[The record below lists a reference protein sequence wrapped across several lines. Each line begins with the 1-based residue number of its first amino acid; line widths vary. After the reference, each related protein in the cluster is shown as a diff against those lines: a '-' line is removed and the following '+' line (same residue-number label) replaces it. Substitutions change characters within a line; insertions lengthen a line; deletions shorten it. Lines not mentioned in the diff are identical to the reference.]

1 MISKKQF
8 EKLAGI
14 KLTEKDGKLYYDGS
28 ISLDFITDKEIEIP
42 DNLNTINLVLTGSN
56 IKKLPKGLNVKHSLC
71 ISATGIDI
79 IPEDAVF
86 GTLYVNRMYKP
97 ISFEK
102 EIIKVKKFCCYG
114 TRIKKAPKEIY
125 TDFFEFNKAYFE
137 EFPNKIKVKN
147 SFIGIGSNL
156 NFFPK
161 ETQIIYGNVNIKG
174 TKIQQLNDDSV
185 FYNSLNISDTK
196 ITNIIDSNLI
206 VGSFLY
212 LEDDINLEPDNYAK
226 LDKVCSDV
234 IIDDSLYWEIK
245 NKLPEHSELFIENY
259 PNIRTIVFKPNYKG
273 AHLFENKTGK
283 YIKADGI
290 FSKIIEQKGNVY
302 HVQLDED
309 KGITYLVTDG
319 EGNWSHGNFLKEA
332 KDDLIYKIGAR
343 NKDDYNNLN
352 LESELSF
359 EEAIKCYRVITGA
372 CSFGTKNYID
382 KKLKNSMKKDKYMI
396 QEIIEITEGEYGNEK
411 FKNFFL

>member
-1 MISKKQF
+1 MI
-8 EKLAGI
+8 
-14 KLTEKDGKLYYDGS
+14 
-28 ISLDFITDKEIEIP
+28 
-42 DNLNTINLVLTGSN
+42 
-56 IKKLPKGLNVKHSLC
+56 
-71 ISATGIDI
+71 
-79 IPEDAVF
+79 
-86 GTLYVNRMYKP
+86 
-97 ISFEK
+97 
-102 EIIKVKKFCCYG
+102 
-114 TRIKKAPKEIY
+114 
-125 TDFFEFNKAYFE
+125 DFFEFNKAYFE

-161 ETQIIYGNVNIKG
+161 ETQIIYGNVDIKNTG
-174 TKIQQLNDDSV
+174 IQQINNDLV
-185 FYNSLNISDTK
+185 IYNSFYLSGTK
-196 ITNIIDSNLI
+196 ITNIVDSHLI

-212 LEDDINLEPDNYAK
+212 LDEYNNLEPDNYAK
-226 LDKVCSDV
+226 LDKVCSDM
-234 IIDDSLYWEIK
+234 IITNDLYSEIR
-245 NKLPEHSELFIENY
+245 NKLPEHSEIFTSSY

-302 HVQLDED
+302 HVQSDED
-309 KGITYLVTDG
+309 KEITYLVTDG

-332 KDDLIYKIGAR
+332 KNDLIYKISAR

-382 KKLKNSMKKDKYMI
+382 NKLKNSMKKDKYSI
-396 QEIIEITEGEYGNEK
+396 QEIIEITEGEFGNEK
-411 FKNFFL
+411 FKKFFL